1 MPLGI
6 EDLRIPDC
14 ALSASSRWDG
24 YHGPH
29 RGRLNFQTRGRFRG
43 AWSSRANNRH
53 QWFQVD
59 IGTIALLYGVATQG
73 RQDYG
78 QWVKAYK
85 VIYSRDYVKWR
96 WYQVRRKTLVSYFTP
111 NAFRTRS
118 WRNYLGDQ
126 RLGEKASNSRG
137 DGEWEKRGKYWVHYT
152 SLGNVHLP
160 LPKSTFCPKW
170 EEGVNVVLGKG

>member
-1 MPLGI
+1 MPLGV

-29 RGRLNFQTRGRFRG
+29 RGRLNIQRRGRFRG

-73 RQDYG
+73 RQDYA

-85 VIYSRDYVKWR
+85 VMYSRDCVKWR
-96 WYQVRRKTLVSYFTP
+96 WYQVRRKTLVSYWATSP
-111 NAFRTRS
+111 SRTRS
-118 WRNYLGDQ
+118 WRIYLGETG
-126 RLGEKASNSRG
+126 RKGLEFARRWGVRKRVKI
-137 DGEWEKRGKYWVHYT
+137 KRGCH
-152 SLGNVHLP
+152 
-160 LPKSTFCPKW
+160 
-170 EEGVNVVLGKG
+170 